1 MKYSAWGR
9 TASCLLAVAGS
20 ALAQQPPAEPAQIF
34 DQPSVLTPAGQLVL
48 EPSLQYTHSSSMQ
61 VAVEGYTV
69 VPAVLVGL
77 INISEVQRDTLT
89 AAFALR
95 YGLTRRL
102 EAELRVPF
110 VYKEESVRER
120 ELFKGSPTDLVR
132 DSSGDG
138 LGDVELALRYQLS
151 YGGNG
156 WPYTVVNLRVK
167 SRTGEGPFEVAREE
181 LTVED
186 EDTGAPIPI
195 GEIFR
200 EQPTGS
206 GFWGV
211 QAGLSFIYPTD
222 PVALF
227 GNVSY
232 LWNVS
237 RRVNAEYGRVDPGDA
252 VSFGFGMGFAVN
264 ERMSFSLG
272 YDHSVVFKTKY
283 QHDPGLDAQFSRFQV
298 GSLLFGLSHRVG
310 TGNNVSLALAVGVT
324 EYAPDIQLV
333 LRSPFVLWGRQ

>member
-48 EPSLQYTHSSSMQ
+48 EPSLQYTHSSNMQ

-77 INISEVQRDTLT
+77 INISEEQRDTLT

-110 VYKEESVRER
+110 AYKEESVRER

-195 GEIFR
+195 GEI
-200 EQPTGS
+200 
-206 GFWGV
+206 
-211 QAGLSFIYPTD
+211 
-222 PVALF
+222 
-227 GNVSY
+227 
-232 LWNVS
+232 
-237 RRVNAEYGRVDPGDA
+237 
-252 VSFGFGMGFAVN
+252 
-264 ERMSFSLG
+264 
-272 YDHSVVFKTKY
+272 
-283 QHDPGLDAQFSRFQV
+283 
-298 GSLLFGLSHRVG
+298 
-310 TGNNVSLALAVGVT
+310 
-324 EYAPDIQLV
+324 
-333 LRSPFVLWGRQ
+333 